1 MDDSAKLVGWP
12 VVGDP
17 QPSDGLGDDP
27 VSSTTTTTG
36 SLPGTCTR
44 GIGSVF
50 VTDSSRMEVRSSAAI
65 GVEGRDEGCRD
76 GVSSKSVC
84 TIVSSGLLI
93 DAVPLP
99 P

>member
-17 QPSDGLGDDP
+17 QPSDGLGDEP

-36 SLPGTCTR
+36 SLLTG
-44 GIGSVF
+44 
-50 VTDSSRMEVRSSAAI
+50 TDSFRMEVRSSAAI

-84 TIVSSGLLI
+84 TIVPSGLLI